1 MVELSKFLGVIV
13 NSFLDWSDHISLV
26 GKVSKSI
33 GILKC
38 VKNKL
43 PAETL
48 RSLYFAVV
56 HPYYEYANI
65 VWAVRNSVET
75 Q

>member
-1 MVELSKFLGVIV
+1 MCK
-13 NSFLDWSDHISLV
+13 
-26 GKVSKSI
+26 
-33 GILKC
+33 
-38 VKNKL
+38 KNKL